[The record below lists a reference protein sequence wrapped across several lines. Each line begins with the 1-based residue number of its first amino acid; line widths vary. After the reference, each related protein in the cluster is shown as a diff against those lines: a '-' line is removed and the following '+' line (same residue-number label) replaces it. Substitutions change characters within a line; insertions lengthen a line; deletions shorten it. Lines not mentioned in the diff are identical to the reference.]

1 MTSMHFKN
9 PGLIAGLALLSASLT
24 ACNTGNSPVA
34 PGQQQQASSE
44 TESPAAAD
52 PTPVADPSKVPFAPT
67 PDADAFFAQPTPFP
81 DVAPG
86 TILKSR
92 EVKLALFGGM
102 PLPQKAWQLQFA
114 TRDVRG
120 QALAAITTVILP
132 DAATADTPL
141 LSLQYASDSLG
152 AQCEP
157 SRALTGGT
165 ANSVSQ
171 AEGAKL
177 MEALRRGWA
186 VAVPDHQGPYSA
198 YEAGRLQG
206 QITLDGIRAALA
218 FKPMGLKPKTPVGMM
233 GYSGGSHPSLW
244 AASFR
249 KEYAPELNIVGV
261 SAGGVA
267 ANVIEVARLTDTNPI
282 NQPFFSLVFM
292 AIEGI
297 NRAYPELV
305 TPYLN
310 DKGREAF
317 EAMRDG
323 CAGGTA
329 DNNPMSRPFGHLDDY
344 TTVKGLLD
352 GPSTKALAA
361 QLNLPQAG
369 HAPDTDVFVY
379 HAATDELLP
388 VAGVDTLV
396 DAWCQAGSKVH
407 YFRGPAGEHLTFD
420 ALLFP
425 VAFEYMASRF
435 SDGQP
440 TFLPSTTSCN

>member
-1 MTSMHFKN
+1 MARMHLKRL
-9 PGLIAGLALLSASLT
+9 GLIAGATLMSAMLA
-24 ACNTGNSPVA
+24 ACNTDNSTVTSGQSA
-34 PGQQQQASSE
+34 QNQQQ
-44 TESPAAAD
+44 PND
-52 PTPVADPSKVPFAPT
+52 PTPTDPVADLSKVPFAPT
-67 PDADAFFAQPTPFP
+67 PDADTFFAQPAPFP

-92 EVKLALFGGM
+92 EVKLTLFGG
-102 PLPQKAWQLQFA
+102 LPVPHKAWQLQFA

-120 QALAAITTVILP
+120 HALAAVTTVVLP
-132 DAATADTPL
+132 DAANADTPL

-157 SRALTGGT
+157 SHALTGGT
-165 ANSVSQ
+165 ANTVSQ

-177 MEALRRGWA
+177 LEALRRGWA

-218 FKPMGLKPKTPVGMM
+218 FKPMGLKPQTPVGMM

-249 KEYAPELNIVGV
+249 KDYAPELNIVGV

-267 ANVIEVARLTDTNPI
+267 ANVIEVARLTDTNPL

-310 DKGREAF
+310 DKGIQAF
-317 EAMRDG
+317 KAMKDG
-323 CAGGTA
+323 CAGGTT

-344 TTVKGLLD
+344 TTVKDLLD

-361 QLNLPQAG
+361 QINLPQAG

-388 VAGVDTLV
+388 VAGVDTMV

-407 YFRGPAGEHLTFD
+407 YFRGPVGEHLMFD
-420 ALLFP
+420 VVIFP
-425 VAFEYMASRF
+425 FAFDYMASRF
-435 SDGQP
+435 AGGLP
-440 TFLPSTTSCN
+440 GFLPTTTSCN